1 MPSGG
6 GVTAQQKN
14 RAVLKICIAGIINQ
28 NQKQSKSK
36 TIKINQQKPKKF
48 ARSPSP
54 HKMNNA
60 AALGLARL

>member
-28 NQKQSKSK
+28 NQNQSKS
-36 TIKINQQKPKKF
+36 ISKPQKKF
-48 ARSPSP
+48 AGSRSP